1 MVKKPGKHQRCK
13 QRWRFMLEGP
23 WQCTIFW
30 FALDHTLCMNY
41 VTKTFSSVSS
51 VVCSKQLLWFV
62 HGKGLKR
69 EQNYT
74 TKNVVEFHNYAPL
87 LTMYISKE
95 RNKWQ
100 GNLIKTTGIA
110 TWLKFPLKKR
120 KMTNLWID
128 MTWYEELSHAFQI
141 L

>member
-1 MVKKPGKHQRCK
+1 
-13 QRWRFMLEGP
+13 
-23 WQCTIFW
+23 
-30 FALDHTLCMNY
+30 MNY
-41 VTKTFSSVSS
+41 VTKTFPSVSS

-120 KMTNLWID
+120 QMTNL
-128 MTWYEELSHAFQI
+128 
-141 L
+141 